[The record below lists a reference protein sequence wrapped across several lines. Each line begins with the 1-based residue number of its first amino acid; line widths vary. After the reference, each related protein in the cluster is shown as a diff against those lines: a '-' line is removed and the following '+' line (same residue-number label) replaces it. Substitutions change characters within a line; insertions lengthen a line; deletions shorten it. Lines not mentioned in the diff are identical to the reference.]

1 MYRKR
6 VRDMEHLDTI
16 RKKKNITIEKLC
28 KDICNVRQYSKY
40 KSGENSISEIRLVQ
54 LLESMN
60 VSTRDFYFTLHEKD
74 NEDFNRIKKIY
85 SSITNENY
93 IDAKEMLDAGINE
106 PYLSIQNTRL
116 FEYCRIRYLYDSKK
130 NLPLYTVDL
139 LKKQINIKN
148 ISKTKI
154 FDYVDI
160 LFLLLLAKIEVTVNK
175 TETLDILIKI
185 LKNPEMLYFS
195 PEKRDLIAP
204 MYSNVCV
211 MLGKLGRY
219 EEMLVI
225 NSLGIDFCK
234 NYSFSRS
241 LTKLYECRA
250 ITLND
255 LERFSETEE
264 FIVKC
269 YANSL
274 ANDTEDMAKKL
285 YIKLVKKFNKS
296 PVDLLMEHI
305 KKSHF

>member
-1 MYRKR
+1 
-6 VRDMEHLDTI
+6 MEHLDTI
-16 RKKKNITIEKLC
+16 RKKKNITIAKLC

-40 KSGENSISEIRLVQ
+40 KSGENNISELRLVQ

-74 NEDFNRIKKIY
+74 TEDYNKIKGIY
-85 SSITNENY
+85 SSIANGNY
-93 IDAKEMLDAGINE
+93 LEAKKMLDVDINQ
-106 PYLSIQNTRL
+106 PFLSIQNTRL
-116 FEYCRIRYLYDSKK
+116 LEYCRIRYLYDSKK
-130 NLPLYTVDL
+130 NLPFYTVDL
-139 LKKQINIKN
+139 IKKHINVSD
-148 ISKTKI
+148 ISKTEV
-154 FDYVDI
+154 FDFVDI
-160 LFLLLLAKIEVTVNK
+160 LFLLLLAKIEVTVHK

-195 PEKRDLIAP
+195 PEKRDLVAP
-204 MYSNVCV
+204 IYSNVCV

-250 ITLND
+250 IALND

-274 ANDTEDMAKKL
+274 ANDTEDMTKKL

-296 PVDLLMEHI
+296 PVDLLMEHT
-305 KKSHF
+305 KKSHL